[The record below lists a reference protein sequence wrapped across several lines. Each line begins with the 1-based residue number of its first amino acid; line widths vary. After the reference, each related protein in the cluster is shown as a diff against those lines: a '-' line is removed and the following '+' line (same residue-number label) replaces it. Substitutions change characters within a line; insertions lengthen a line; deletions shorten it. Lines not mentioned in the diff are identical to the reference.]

1 MREAVSLVR
10 ASRRVAKDVEF
21 NATQAINAVLTTA
34 IAITTSM
41 SVKALGLD
49 ERVLEEI
56 RSVRNQDNIDS
67 NL

>member
-49 ERVLEEI
+49 ERVLEEF
-56 RSVRNQDNIDS
+56 RSNRNQNNID
-67 NL
+67 

>member
-56 RSVRNQDNIDS
+56 RSDRNQGNIDS

>member
-1 MREAVSLVR
+1 MREAVSLVL
-10 ASRRVAKDVEF
+10 ASRSVAKDVEF
-21 NATQAINAVLTTA
+21 NATQAISAVLTTA

-56 RSVRNQDNIDS
+56 RSVRNQGNIDS

>member
-10 ASRRVAKDVEF
+10 VSRRVAKDVEF
-21 NATQAINAVLTTA
+21 NATQAISAVLTMA
-34 IAITTSM
+34 IATTTSM